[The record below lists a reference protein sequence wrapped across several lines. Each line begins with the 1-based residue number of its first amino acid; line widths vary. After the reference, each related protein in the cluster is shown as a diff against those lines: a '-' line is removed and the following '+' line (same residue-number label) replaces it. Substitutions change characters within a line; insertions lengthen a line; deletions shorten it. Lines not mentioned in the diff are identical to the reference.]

1 MNPVLRD
8 RIGSYG
14 VPLIVLIC
22 AWGVVTAISPNF
34 RGVSSTYAIL
44 EGFALLGLVALGLS
58 VTIIAGELDLSVGS
72 MAAVAGVVAILC
84 APLGL
89 IAAILIPVAIGLA
102 FGALQG
108 YVIAKVGINSLVL
121 TIGTLI
127 LLRGLAYML
136 SGNAPLPLSDYTVSD
151 PLLERFGVF
160 SVGSIV
166 ALAVLV
172 ALGVFLAYTKWGREI
187 YAIGGAPREAVTA
200 GVPSARPITIA
211 FAVSAGCASLAG
223 AMATIRGGS
232 AAPEN
237 YSGLLLTAAA
247 AALLG
252 GISLYGGRGTVINVF
267 IGSAILSVI
276 ASGLASRGS
285 DAATVQLVTG
295 ALLLT
300 VIALELVVKR
310 VNGRRL
316 VTPPFLR
323 RPTRSGGVDRTSNG
337 ALVRENR

>member
-1 MNPVLRD
+1 MNPTLRG
-8 RIGSYG
+8 RLASYG
-14 VPLIVLIC
+14 VPLFVLIC
-22 AWGVVTAISPNF
+22 AWAVITSISPNF
-34 RGVSSTYAIL
+34 RGFSSGYSIL

-72 MAAVAGVVAILC
+72 MAAVAGVLAVLC
-84 APLGL
+84 SPLGL
-89 IAAILIPVAIGLA
+89 ILSIIIAVS
-102 FGALQG
+102 FGALFGAAQG
-108 YVIAKVGINSLVL
+108 YLIARTGINSLVL

-151 PLLERFGVF
+151 PLLVRYGVL
-160 SVGSIV
+160 SIGSIV
-166 ALAVLV
+166 ALTILVL
-172 ALGVFLAYTKWGREI
+172 LGAFLAYSKWGREI
-187 YAIGGAPREAVTA
+187 YAIGGASKEAVTA
-200 GVPSARPITIA
+200 GVPKVRPITIA

-252 GISLYGGRGTVINVF
+252 GVSLHGGRGTVLNVF
-267 IGSAILSVI
+267 IGTAILSVI
-276 ASGLASRGS
+276 ASGLAARGS

-295 ALLLT
+295 ALLL
-300 VIALELVVKR
+300 VVVSLEL
-310 VNGRRL
+310 L
-316 VTPPFLR
+316 VSRPSGSGSALPPFLR
-323 RPTRSGGVDRTSNG
+323 KSRSSDVHPVPT
-337 ALVRENR
+337 